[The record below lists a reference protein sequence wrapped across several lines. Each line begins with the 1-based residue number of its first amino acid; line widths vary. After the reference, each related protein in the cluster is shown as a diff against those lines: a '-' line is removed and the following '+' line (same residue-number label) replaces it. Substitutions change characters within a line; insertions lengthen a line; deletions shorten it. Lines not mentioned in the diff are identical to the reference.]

1 MGTGLS
7 NEALLWTRGSSS
19 GIVVGGGA
27 GWWCWVGCLSLCDKR
42 MRLRAARGNPGTQSK
57 EEVGINHSGR
67 MSGERM
73 EDQKCVTTDLEVGV
87 GPRVNRVEGGVI
99 FGGRAKSMKADV
111 AEAEVAESDSSISN
125 DVGAL
130 DLGSSVAP

>member
-1 MGTGLS
+1 MDQGH
-7 NEALLWTRGSSS
+7 
-19 GIVVGGGA
+19 VVGNRR
-27 GWWCWVGCLSLCDKR
+27 GWWCWVGCLSLCDKQ

-87 GPRVNRVEGGVI
+87 GTRVNRVEGGVI

-125 DVGAL
+125 DAGAL